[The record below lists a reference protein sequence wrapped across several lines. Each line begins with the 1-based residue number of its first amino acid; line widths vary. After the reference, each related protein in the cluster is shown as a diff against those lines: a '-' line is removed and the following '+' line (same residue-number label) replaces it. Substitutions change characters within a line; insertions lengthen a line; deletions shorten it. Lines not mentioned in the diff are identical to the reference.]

1 MNNLVKQMYSMKIYI
16 KYKIYE
22 THVMLGQVHDCVYRN
37 EHKNR
42 TFQFYHRK
50 HFFLLIDYVFFSVF
64 LKIKPAKTLK
74 NIPTAHIQGVKYS
87 SMNCNVL
94 KDSGIGYDV
103 IL

>member
-1 MNNLVKQMYSMKIYI
+1 MMHSA
-16 KYKIYE
+16 
-22 THVMLGQVHDCVYRN
+22 
-37 EHKNR
+37 NR
-42 TFQFYHRK
+42 YTNGVTF
-50 HFFLLIDYVFFSVF
+50 LNSVF